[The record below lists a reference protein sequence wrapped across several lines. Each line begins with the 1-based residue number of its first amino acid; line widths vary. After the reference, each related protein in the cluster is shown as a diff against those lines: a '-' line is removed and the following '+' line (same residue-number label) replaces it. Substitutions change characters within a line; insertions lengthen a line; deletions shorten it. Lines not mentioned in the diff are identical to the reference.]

1 MTREERMTREEHFR
15 AHMYDMSPETRK
27 MFEEMLDEI
36 SEFEDEKKS
45 SKRTVERLEEQVY
58 FANELVVSLDE
69 WAKTDLSKPK
79 RAQYQTLR
87 DNSQFET

>member
-1 MTREERMTREEHFR
+1 
-15 AHMYDMSPETRK
+15 MYDMSPETRK

-45 SKRTVERLEEQVY
+45 SNRTVERLEEQVY

-69 WAKTDLSKPK
+69 WAETDLSKPK

-87 DNSQFET
+87 ANSQFET